1 MNKVNIN
8 NEEFTKTETYKK
20 FMKENPGRGNLAIRA
35 YAAGGAV
42 PISNLTIEVSK
53 TIDDNKV
60 IFYEGITN
68 ESGIIEK
75 ISLPAPKKDTN
86 DLNIPLSTSYQITA
100 TYLPNN
106 TILSYSV
113 NIYDN
118 ICVLQN
124 ISIIPEVIE
133 RNEI

>member
-1 MNKVNIN
+1 MNNININ
-8 NEEFTKTETYKK
+8 NEEFSKTEIYKK
-20 FMKENPGRGNLAIRA
+20 FMEENPGRGNLAIRA

-42 PISNLTIEVSK
+42 PISGLNIEVSK

-86 DLNIPLSTSYQITA
+86 NLNIPLSTSYQIVA

-106 TILSYSV
+106 TNLSYFV

-124 ISIIPEVIE
+124 ISITPEVAE